1 MAVFQLENEMTRVM
15 AFVHGTGPRR
25 RQEPPTFAE
34 LVANVQ
40 LISGYNIDDGR
51 PSWIS
56 SFGNAARQ
64 AAHYRRGRV
73 FLAGDAAHVHSPAGG
88 QGLNTGLQDAANL
101 SWKLAAVARGWADDS
116 LLDSYHAER
125 YPVGRMVLR
134 MSGGLMRMM
143 LLEPGMLRRSLVLA
157 SAAALRVR
165 PVADKAARAISG
177 ISIGYAAGSGAHPL
191 AGRRMPDVP
200 LAAGHGRLYE
210 LLRGG
215 RFVLLAAGDASTAAA
230 AWADRIEVAA
240 RRREHPQLILVRP
253 DGYTAWASD
262 EAGPVRRDASLREA
276 LTRWCGAP
284 ADLAVAQRRPG

>member
-1 MAVFQLENEMTRVM
+1 M
-15 AFVHGTGPRR
+15 
-25 RQEPPTFAE
+25 
-34 LVANVQ
+34 
-40 LISGYNIDDGR
+40 
-51 PSWIS
+51 
-56 SFGNAARQ
+56 
-64 AAHYRRGRV
+64 
-73 FLAGDAAHVHSPAGG
+73 
-88 QGLNTGLQDAANL
+88 NTGLQDAANL
-101 SWKLAAVARGWADDS
+101 SWKIAAVARGWAGDS

-134 MSGGLMRMM
+134 MSGGLLRLG
-143 LLEPGMLRRSLVLA
+143 LLEPGVLRRGLVLA
-157 SAAALRVR
+157 GTAARQIR

-191 AGRRMPDVP
+191 AGRRMPDIP

-215 RFVLLAAGDASTAAA
+215 RFVLLAAEDASTAAA

-253 DGYTAWASD
+253 DGYIAWASD
-262 EAGPVRRDASLREA
+262 EADPARRDASLREA